1 MAITPVVS
9 YLFTG
14 LVGCSVN
21 PRISHGVCKLIRTL
35 RVIKKKKATTIGLL
49 QNAIGFE
56 EKDEVYAKL
65 LNVETFFY

>member
-21 PRISHGVCKLIRTL
+21 PRISHGVHKLIRTL
-35 RVIKKKKATTIGLL
+35 RVIKKKKKQRPLDYCKMLL
-49 QNAIGFE
+49 DL
-56 EKDEVYAKL
+56 KKRMKYM
-65 LNVETFFY
+65 LNS

>member
-9 YLFTG
+9 YLFIG
-14 LVGCSVN
+14 LAGCSVN
-21 PRISHGVCKLIRTL
+21 PRISHGMRKLIQTL
-35 RVIKKKKATTIGLL
+35 RIIKKKKATTIGLL